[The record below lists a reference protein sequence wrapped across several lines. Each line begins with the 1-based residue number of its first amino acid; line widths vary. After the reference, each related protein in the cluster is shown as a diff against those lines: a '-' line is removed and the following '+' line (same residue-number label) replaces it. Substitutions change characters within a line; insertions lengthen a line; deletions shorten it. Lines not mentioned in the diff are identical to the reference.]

1 MKSVSVSGEHIVI
14 CNVEGK
20 FYAMHDQ
27 CTHEYYP
34 LSGGTLDGKRL
45 TCLLHGACFDVTSGV
60 VLSPP
65 AYEAV
70 RTYPVRLDGEDILI
84 AI

>member
-1 MKSVSVSGEHIVI
+1 MKSVSVSGVHVVI
-14 CNVEGK
+14 CNVEGE

-27 CTHEYYP
+27 CTHEYYS
-34 LSGGTLDGKRL
+34 LSSGTLDGTRL
-45 TCLLHGACFDVTSGV
+45 TCLLHGACFDVTSGA